1 MGGELG
7 GPVGEGA
14 TKLPGLCH
22 SVQGGSGG
30 FAPRFSPWLT
40 KGGPGGLPPGLG
52 HRVQGGPG
60 GLPPGLGHS
69 AWN

>member
-7 GPVGEGA
+7 GP
-14 TKLPGLCH
+14 
-22 SVQGGSGG
+22 
-30 FAPRFSPWLT
+30 
-40 KGGPGGLPPGLG
+40 GGLPSGLG
-52 HRVQGGPG
+52 HRVQGGGLG